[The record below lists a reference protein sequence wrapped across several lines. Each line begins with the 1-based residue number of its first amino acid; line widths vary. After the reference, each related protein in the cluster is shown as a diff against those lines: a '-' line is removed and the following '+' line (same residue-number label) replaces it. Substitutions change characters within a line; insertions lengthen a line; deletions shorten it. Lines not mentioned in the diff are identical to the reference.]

1 MNVVKKFVRE
11 YGIWIVTGCIMQKLA
26 FVAAARHRGTSYA
39 IGSEILV
46 LPLFILFAVFLAEMR
61 DRAYEA
67 EYEADCEENEG
78 DDYDDDY
85 WE

>member
-39 IGSEILV
+39 IGSEIFV

-61 DRAYEA
+61 DRTLETDEEA
-67 EYEADCEENEG
+67 DDEEYEGEVYE
-78 DDYDDDY
+78 DDYR
-85 WE
+85 E